1 MQRYNRDSRIESRR
15 PNLSQK
21 KGDTGPCLAHVARDF
36 VCGVALLCAPQN
48 SLFTRATEAARAT
61 RGVGELLYLLPFHAL
76 VASHNQLCNTFA
88 VVHNELTIR

>member
-21 KGDTGPCLAHVARDF
+21 KATP
-36 VCGVALLCAPQN
+36 ALVWPMSPVILYVESCCCTPPN
-48 SLFTRATEAARAT
+48 SLFTRATKAACAT

-76 VASHNQLCNTFA
+76 VASHNQLCNTFP
-88 VVHNELTIR
+88 VVHNKLTIR